1 MALNA
6 FWGHKEVIIVNEAGC
21 QLAKQ
26 IVKELREANFNAAQE
41 VSSFDYAG
49 FADSKPDYILVVEE
63 GAACKFTPY
72 KVEGHVGD
80 RLGHYVQR
88 SFDEENSRFA
98 YEDHFAAAGCDIR
111 TNGSKQLDWERA
123 KRFSWYYD
131 DDNDTPILHLQAPN
145 THEVA
150 KAVVESIKDYFRK

>member
-6 FWGHKEVIIVNEAGC
+6 FWGHKEVIIVNETGC
-21 QLAKQ
+21 QLAKE
-26 IVKELREANFNAAQE
+26 IVKELREANFNAAEE

-49 FADSKPDYILVVEE
+49 FADARPAYILVVEE
-63 GAACKFTPY
+63 GAACKITPY
-72 KVEGHVGD
+72 KVEGHVGY

-111 TNGSKQLDWERA
+111 TNGSKQIDWERA
-123 KRFSWYYD
+123 KRYSWYYD
-131 DDNDTPILHLQAPN
+131 DDNKTPILRLQAPN

-150 KAVVESIKDYFRK
+150 EAVCESIKDYFRK

>member
-6 FWGHKEVIIVNEAGC
+6 FWGHKEVIIVNETGC
-21 QLAKQ
+21 QLAKE
-26 IVKELREANFNAAQE
+26 IVKELREANFNAAEE
-41 VSSFDYAG
+41 VNSFDYAG

-63 GAACKFTPY
+63 GAACKITPY

>member
-6 FWGHKEVIIVNEAGC
+6 FWGQKEVIIVNETGC
-21 QLAKQ
+21 QLAKE

-49 FADSKPDYILVVEE
+49 FADSKPAYILVVEE
-63 GAACKFTPY
+63 GDACKITPY
-72 KVEGHVGD
+72 KIEGHVGD

-131 DDNDTPILHLQAPN
+131 DDNDTPILHLNAPN
-145 THEVA
+145 QPAVA